1 MMQTKNKLTLMVLA
15 FLTLYFLPYYLPEA
29 GQQSEDSWINALFML
44 HDYTKLHILT
54 CLVPAFFIA
63 GAISAL
69 VPKENIT
76 SYLGHKVS
84 KWKAYPLSVVA
95 GFVLAVCSCTVLPL
109 FAGIKKRGAGLGPA
123 IAFLYTAPA
132 INIMAIVFT
141 GGVIGW
147 DFAIARIILSIVFAT
162 LIGLILS
169 GLFKEDDG
177 EIQELPIEKDDSNW
191 YVRIFKERTTLF
203 LLTLFAILVVGTYG
217 LGLTEK
223 TLILTALIVFLAWQ
237 AKNKFNEIERKSW
250 LSETYSF
257 VEKIFPL
264 LLAGVFFA
272 GFINPL
278 IPDNFLGKYVGG
290 NSITANFLAVLF
302 GVVMYFP
309 TLVEVPMAQLFLEQ
323 GMGRGPLLAYLLAD
337 PVLSFPSI
345 IVVRGLI
352 GTKKTLVYVLLVTV
366 FCTIAGLI
374 YGTLM

>member
-1 MMQTKNKLTLMVLA
+1 MQTKNKLALMVLA
-15 FLTLYFLPYYLPEA
+15 FLALYFLPYYLPEA
-29 GQQSEDSWINALFML
+29 GQQSDDPWTNALFML
-44 HDYTKLHILT
+44 HDYAKLHILT

-69 VPKENIT
+69 VPKEDIT
-76 SYLGHKVS
+76 RYLGHKVS

-177 EIQELPIEKDDSNW
+177 EIQELPIEIDDSKW
-191 YVRIFKERTTLF
+191 YVRIFKDRTTLF

-223 TLILTALIVFLAWQ
+223 TILLAALIVFLAWQ
-237 AKNKFNEIERKSW
+237 AKKKLNKIERESW

-278 IPDNFLGKYVGG
+278 IPDNFLGQYVGG
-290 NSITANFLAVLF
+290 NSVVANFLAVLF

-337 PVLSFPSI
+337 PVLSFPSV

-352 GTKKTLVYVLLVTV
+352 GTKKTFVYVLLVTV

>member
-1 MMQTKNKLTLMVLA
+1 MQTKNKLAIMVLA
-15 FLTLYFLPYYLPEA
+15 FLALYFLPYYFPGA
-29 GQQSEDSWINALFML
+29 GQQSDDSWTNAMFML

-69 VPKENIT
+69 VPKEDIT
-76 SYLGHKVS
+76 KYLGHKVS
-84 KWKAYPLSVVA
+84 RWKAYPLSVIA

-109 FAGIKKRGAGLGPA
+109 FAGIKKGGAGLGPA

-147 DFAIARIILSIVFAT
+147 DFAIARIVLSIVFAT
-162 LIGLILS
+162 LIGIILS
-169 GLFKEDDG
+169 GLFKEDEG
-177 EIQELPIEKDDSNW
+177 EIQELPLENDDSNW

-203 LLTLFAILVVGTYG
+203 LLTLFSILVVGTYG
-217 LGLTEK
+217 LGFTEK
-223 TLILTALIVFLAWQ
+223 TILLAALIVFIAWQ
-237 AKNKFNEIERKSW
+237 AKKKFNEIERESW

-264 LLAGVFFA
+264 LIAGVFFA

-278 IPDNFLGKYVGG
+278 IPDNFLGQYVGG
-290 NSITANFLAVLF
+290 NSVVANFLAVLF

-337 PVLSFPSI
+337 PVLSFPSV

-352 GTKKTLVYVLLVTV
+352 GTKKTAVYVLLVTV

-374 YGTLM
+374 FGNT

>member
-1 MMQTKNKLTLMVLA
+1 MQTKNKFALMVLA
-15 FLTLYFLPYYLPEA
+15 FLALYFLPYYLPEA
-29 GQQSEDSWINALFML
+29 GQQSDDPWTNALFML

-76 SYLGHKVS
+76 RYLGHKVS

-169 GLFKEDDG
+169 GLFKEDDV
-177 EIQELPIEKDDSNW
+177 EIQELPIEKDDRKW

-203 LLTLFAILVVGTYG
+203 LLTLFSILVVGTYG

-223 TLILTALIVFLAWQ
+223 TILLAALIVFLTWQ
-237 AKNKFNEIERKSW
+237 AKKKFNESESESW

-278 IPDNFLGKYVGG
+278 IPDNFLGQYVGG
-290 NSITANFLAVLF
+290 NSVVSNFLAVLF